1 MEIQTKVHTILMLI
15 GPTECGKTT
24 FAREVLIPGLR
35 FADETKN
42 YRANV
47 QYISSDS
54 IRQELLGADLDKY
67 DQVMLE
73 ASEQAFQLLYDKLRA
88 VTSYPINAE
97 FVVLDTTGL
106 ADDFRAKVKE
116 IASQNHYRLEAVVFD
131 YRNREDYYAS
141 ERSKKL
147 ITSHINRLKRDVLG
161 SLAKEGYEKIH
172 RVRAKD
178 FYRPAEG
185 KVHPDYRVVIENR
198 EEYLGTILPP
208 DGRYIIVGDVHECVQ
223 ELQGLLLAY
232 GYRIEAGKLIA
243 TEKVRDT
250 KIILVGDWLD
260 KGKNTREIVAFLY
273 ANREHFLFVT
283 GNHENFV
290 DKYVRGKIKGADQE
304 LVHSYFDSTQVFL
317 QDAELLEKFSC
328 LHALSKPFYR
338 FIGANSPSFIVTHA
352 PCKNK
357 YLGKMDD
364 HSVRRQQNYRIDRE
378 KPLENQLA
386 FLRQEA
392 VKNHPYHVFGHIAA
406 KQAFRI
412 KNKLHIDTGCVH
424 GNVLTAVSIAH
435 KPFFRSYKSGRAVLT
450 EELQLLFQE
459 EQKVSVDELQEEE
472 IGRLDY
478 CSRNRVN
485 FISGTMSPADKDEAA
500 NELESLK
507 RGLQY
512 FEGKGIRHVVL
523 QPKYMGSR
531 CNVYLHRELAQCFAV
546 SRNGYKITQV
556 DLTEIYEGLLQKF
569 GGYMEQNGLQMLI
582 LDGELLP
589 WSAIGDGLIQKQFRP
604 IEKALEGELAFLQQN
619 GFEEAFG
626 KLVDEYR
633 NSGFEQDQF
642 RSSKSELSQKY
653 GASVYQNYKHLHDI
667 LETYVPLDVHV
678 SAYHTYKQQ
687 LELYAGDGKLEYKP
701 FSLLKAV
708 LENGQEQL
716 PDWKTSE
723 MYSFLSDDDFLLLDL
738 AEPDSVERAERFF
751 ARLTLENRMEG
762 VVIKPEE
769 ATSRAVPYLKVRNP
783 DYLSIIYGYDYRF
796 PHKYRKLLKQKNIGQ
811 KLRTSMNEYVLGQKM
826 LAIPF
831 HEITSDNEAYKEA
844 VANLLFEAA
853 KEKEIDPRL

>member
-1 MEIQTKVHTILMLI
+1 
-15 GPTECGKTT
+15 
-24 FAREVLIPGLR
+24 
-35 FADETKN
+35 
-42 YRANV
+42 
-47 QYISSDS
+47 
-54 IRQELLGADLDKY
+54 
-67 DQVMLE
+67 
-73 ASEQAFQLLYDKLRA
+73 
-88 VTSYPINAE
+88 
-97 FVVLDTTGL
+97 
-106 ADDFRAKVKE
+106 
-116 IASQNHYRLEAVVFD
+116 
-131 YRNREDYYAS
+131 
-141 ERSKKL
+141 
-147 ITSHINRLKRDVLG
+147 
-161 SLAKEGYEKIH
+161 
-172 RVRAKD
+172 
-178 FYRPAEG
+178 
-185 KVHPDYRVVIENR
+185 
-198 EEYLGTILPP
+198 
-208 DGRYIIVGDVHECVQ
+208 
-223 ELQGLLLAY
+223 
-232 GYRIEAGKLIA
+232 
-243 TEKVRDT
+243 
-250 KIILVGDWLD
+250 
-260 KGKNTREIVAFLY
+260 
-273 ANREHFLFVT
+273 
-283 GNHENFV
+283 
-290 DKYVRGKIKGADQE
+290 
-304 LVHSYFDSTQVFL
+304 
-317 QDAELLEKFSC
+317 
-328 LHALSKPFYR
+328 
-338 FIGANSPSFIVTHA
+338 
-352 PCKNK
+352 
-357 YLGKMDD
+357 
-364 HSVRRQQNYRIDRE
+364 
-378 KPLENQLA
+378 
-386 FLRQEA
+386 
-392 VKNHPYHVFGHIAA
+392 
-406 KQAFRI
+406 
-412 KNKLHIDTGCVH
+412 
-424 GNVLTAVSIAH
+424 
-435 KPFFRSYKSGRAVLT
+435 
-450 EELQLLFQE
+450 
-459 EQKVSVDELQEEE
+459 
-472 IGRLDY
+472 
-478 CSRNRVN
+478 
-485 FISGTMSPADKDEAA
+485 
-500 NELESLK
+500 
-507 RGLQY
+507 
-512 FEGKGIRHVVL
+512 
-523 QPKYMGSR
+523 
-531 CNVYLHRELAQCFAV
+531 
-546 SRNGYKITQV
+546 
-556 DLTEIYEGLLQKF
+556 
-569 GGYMEQNGLQMLI
+569 MEQNGLQMLI